1 MTVGIPTDEIAVLFV
16 DDEQEVLDGIARMLR
31 RLHPRWRV
39 QYTTS
44 PIEALE
50 IYQRDVRILDVVV
63 CDINMPQVTG
73 VQIMQAIHVRTPHIG
88 RITLSGQL
96 DGATLVGVGK
106 HVDRHLC
113 KPVDPDVLCE
123 AIISLYLARKAAG
136 AG

>member
-1 MTVGIPTDEIAVLFV
+1 MAAGIPTDEIAVLFV
-16 DDEQEVLDGIARMLR
+16 DDEQAVLDGIARMLR

-50 IYQRDVRILDVVV
+50 IYRRDVQTLDVVV
-63 CDINMPQVTG
+63 CDINMPQITG
-73 VQIMQAIHVRTPHIG
+73 VQIMQAIHAHTPHIG

-106 HVDRHLC
+106 HVHHHLC

-123 AIISLYLARKAAG
+123 AIVRLYLARRAAV